1 MGNPLS
7 VIILQQQPSGAFA
20 YQGNSPGDNI
30 MATIGA
36 IQALY
41 RYVHAGRR

>member
-1 MGNPLS
+1 
-7 VIILQQQPSGAFA
+7 VIIVQQQPSGAFA
-20 YQGNSPGDNI
+20 YQGSFPSDNT

-41 RYVHAGRR
+41 RFVPASK